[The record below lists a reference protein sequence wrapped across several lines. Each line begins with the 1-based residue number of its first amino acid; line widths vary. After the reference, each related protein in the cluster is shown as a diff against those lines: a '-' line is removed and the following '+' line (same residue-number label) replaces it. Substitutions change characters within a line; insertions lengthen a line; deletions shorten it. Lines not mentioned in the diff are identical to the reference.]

1 MGFFTVSSKA
11 PTMRAKAR
19 QTVANAGNRAVAATG
34 GAVCVVC
41 DKAIAGAKKGK
52 ANVHAG
58 ACTRKLASGFD
69 SIHDV

>member
-19 QTVANAGNRAVAATG
+19 QSVANAGNRAVAATG
-34 GAVCVVC
+34 GAVCIVC
-41 DKAIAGAKKGK
+41 DKAIAGAKPGK

-58 ACTRKLASGFD
+58 SCTRKLAAGWK
-69 SIHDV
+69 SIHEA